1 MRWRVEDRRRVVGRL
16 LMLVIAPSGYDCG
29 AGSTRERRWRETD
42 HQADRVHKLPEP
54 VLYSSRLKVSSG
66 GWGNGRAERS
76 VPDTGMGENRGGR
89 GAVRLSQRLSGPAV
103 ANTVRGVDNR
113 VCVTDQR
120 DLSACSVFS
129 AISFIPF
136 SPCVHPVLHPL
147 QTPECVSSGRKS
159 SLVWELQA

>member
-1 MRWRVEDRRRVVGRL
+1 MDG
-16 LMLVIAPSGYDCG
+16 
-29 AGSTRERRWRETD
+29 
-42 HQADRVHKLPEP
+42 Q
-54 VLYSSRLKVSSG
+54 
-66 GWGNGRAERS
+66 
-76 VPDTGMGENRGGR
+76 R
-89 GAVRLSQRLSGPAV
+89 GAFRIPVWERTVAGEAQFGSANAFQGQRWS
-103 ANTVRGVDNR
+103 NTVRGVDNR